1 MTVKSMASFKEAKVK
16 KDAAS
21 EKFRKRL
28 HYRYL
33 GGRVHIAYD
42 YHHCDRC
49 IFSIA
54 PGDQYRRDA
63 YANYFRIKVEKHHWP
78 ECYGPTE
85 EEDREI
91 REQIERER
99 EAEREAE
106 RRAA

>member
-1 MTVKSMASFKEAKVK
+1 MTVKSMASFKEAKEK
-16 KDAAS
+16 K
-21 EKFRKRL
+21 EHEHRRYWKRL
-28 HYRYL
+28 HFRHL

-42 YHHCDRC
+42 YHNCDRC

-63 YANYFRIKVEKHHWP
+63 YANYWRIKVEKHHWP
-78 ECYGPTE
+78 ECYGPSE

-91 REQIERER
+91 HEQMERER
-99 EAEREAE
+99 EAEREVE